1 MNLSLSRCALLL
13 QRVFVQ
19 RSFTTPLTRF
29 QRLPTVTNQP
39 KLCFDSGFSS
49 VRYFSSSSSVEVSKN
64 LRVRLTNDVVRLEKD
79 VGELL
84 EDELASFQDAGF
96 QEQYEALKKEVAEL
110 GFRFDETETV
120 ATLQRELNGRSIVV
134 VWDPNFMEEE
144 QEPREDLNEP
154 ANEQQEQEQEQEQ
167 EEAKEADG
175 EEADGEEAYGE
186 PEDPPAEGMQLPVKV
201 SISSGPKNLIVQG
214 EVSSD
219 GLLYIYKLSCSEDE
233 SKVVAA
239 GDLSEKLQHRLYDYL
254 DQLGVGEQVSRFV
267 RVHNEHR
274 ALKAGLQ
281 NLSTVADFFKNEKTP
296 HNKKPQE

>member
-1 MNLSLSRCALLL
+1 MNLSLSKCALLL

-39 KLCFDSGFSS
+39 KYLHFDSGFSS
-49 VRYFSSSSSVEVSKN
+49 VRYFSSSSSVEVTKN
-64 LRVRLTNDVVRLEKD
+64 LRVRLTNDVIRLEKD

-84 EDELASFQDAGF
+84 EDEVTSLQDSGF

-110 GFRFDETETV
+110 GFRFDETDTV

-134 VWDPNFMEEE
+134 AWDPNYIEEE
-144 QEPREDLNEP
+144 DPRENLDEP
-154 ANEQQEQEQEQEQ
+154 ANEEHEQEQGQE
-167 EEAKEADG
+167 EEEDKDEAKEADG
-175 EEADGEEAYGE
+175 EAEEEGEGEGHEGEE
-186 PEDPPAEGMQLPVKV
+186 PSEGMQLPVKV

-281 NLSTVADFFKNEKTP
+281 NLSTVADFFKNDIIP
-296 HNKKPQE
+296 HKK